1 MADRSVTAQETF
13 ADFRDTYIAT
23 CTDIGDITTLGNS
36 FSGTPTD
43 LVEACNKC
51 AIKRINYRLVLCIRI
66 NYGRQNSTN
75 NRHIRSVENN
85 I

>member
-1 MADRSVTAQETF
+1 MANRSVSPEETF

-43 LVEACNKC
+43 LVEACNNAPSIGFTLGMC
-51 AIKRINYRLVLCIRI
+51 VAL
-66 NYGRQNSTN
+66 G
-75 NRHIRSVENN
+75 
-85 I
+85 

>member
-1 MADRSVTAQETF
+1 MADRSVSTNETF

-43 LVEACNKC
+43 LVEK
-51 AIKRINYRLVLCIRI
+51 IN
-66 NYGRQNSTN
+66 QAP
-75 NRHIRSVENN
+75 SVGTSLAM
-85 I
+85 IMALG

>member
-13 ADFRDTYIAT
+13 AEFRDTYIAT

-43 LVEACNKC
+43 LVEACNNAPSKGLTIGLCC
-51 AIKRINYRLVLCIRI
+51 AL
-66 NYGRQNSTN
+66 G
-75 NRHIRSVENN
+75 
-85 I
+85 

>member
-1 MADRSVTAQETF
+1 MADRNVTANETF

-43 LVEACNKC
+43 LVEK
-51 AIKRINYRLVLCIRI
+51 IN
-66 NYGRQNSTN
+66 QAP
-75 NRHIRSVENN
+75 SVGFGLAM
-85 I
+85 IMALG